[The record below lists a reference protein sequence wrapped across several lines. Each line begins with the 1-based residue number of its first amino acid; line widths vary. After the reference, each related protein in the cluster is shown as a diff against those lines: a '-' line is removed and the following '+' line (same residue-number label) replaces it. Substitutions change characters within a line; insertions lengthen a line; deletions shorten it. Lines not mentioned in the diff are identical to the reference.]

1 MLWERRGIDPLTSV
15 LIVHILQRMG
25 GAMSTSINPQDVMD
39 VWIVDADS
47 MSSEWLLEAICTA

>member
-1 MLWERRGIDPLTSV
+1 MLWERRGIDPSSV

-39 VWIVDADS
+39 VWIVDTDS
-47 MSSEWLLEAICTA
+47 MSSESLLEAICTA